1 MKRIA
6 SEVKVPEEYIRTS
19 SRLNSVPVCAH
30 IHLCI
35 CKCLQVWVYTCV
47 CVHVHVYA
55 YACLHTHKSIC
66 ASVPL
71 CICIYAC
78 VQAHAFMYVCMCAIQ
93 LFPWLWPFLSEE
105 GRTHVCQFQSFV
117 HTAARHGDLHPGA
130 RAFELLVP
138 PCGLLRD
145 GEKKSDCLP
154 KPLPVHPQAC
164 KHPSLDNN

>member
-117 HTAARHGDLHPGA
+117 HTAARHGDLHLVHGPLSSWHLRVDFSEMEKR
-130 RAFELLVP
+130 RATVSPSHYPCIHRLANILV
-138 PCGLLRD
+138 
-145 GEKKSDCLP
+145 
-154 KPLPVHPQAC
+154 
-164 KHPSLDNN
+164 